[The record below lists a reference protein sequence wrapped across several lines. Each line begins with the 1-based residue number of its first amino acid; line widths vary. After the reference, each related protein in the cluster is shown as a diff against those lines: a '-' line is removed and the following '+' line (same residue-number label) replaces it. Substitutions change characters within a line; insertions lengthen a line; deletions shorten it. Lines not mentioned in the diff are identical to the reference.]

1 MTIAKNTHRMST
13 RSKTVQKVRAV
24 PVERNIDNGKM
35 PSTVYLMSDI
45 GSSKVTPREQKR
57 LDDLEEEMALRRK
70 AVRLQGE
77 MELLKAEM
85 AVLEGLVAEVAGRLM
100 HGPPDS
106 DSDGDSDDG
115 DSDDE
120 PLGEETASEIELL
133 EDMERGYPLSS
144 PFWQ

>member
-1 MTIAKNTHRMST
+1 M
-13 RSKTVQKVRAV
+13 

-45 GSSKVTPREQKR
+45 GSSKVTPREQER
-57 LDDLEEEMALRRK
+57 LDDLEEEMAMSLLDDLEKEMALRREF
-70 AVRLQGE
+70 VRLQGE
-77 MELLKAEM
+77 MELLKVEM
-85 AVLEGLVAEVAGRLM
+85 AEVAGRLM
-100 HGPPDS
+100 HGLRDS

-120 PLGEETASEIELL
+120 PLDELTASEIELL

-144 PFWQ
+144 PF

>member
-1 MTIAKNTHRMST
+1 M
-13 RSKTVQKVRAV
+13 

-57 LDDLEEEMALRRK
+57 LDDLEEEMALRRE

-77 MELLKAEM
+77 MELLKVEM
-85 AVLEGLVAEVAGRLM
+85 AVLWGLVAEVAGRLM

-106 DSDGDSDDG
+106 DSDGDSNDG

-120 PLGEETASEIELL
+120 LTASEIELL
-133 EDMERGYPLSS
+133 EDMERVHPPSS

>member
-1 MTIAKNTHRMST
+1 M
-13 RSKTVQKVRAV
+13 

-57 LDDLEEEMALRRK
+57 LDDLEEEMALSLLDDLEEEMALRRE

-77 MELLKAEM
+77 MELLKVEM
-85 AVLEGLVAEVAGRLM
+85 AEVAGRLM

-106 DSDGDSDDG
+106 DSDGDSDD
-115 DSDDE
+115 DSDDDQLT
-120 PLGEETASEIELL
+120 PSEEALL

-144 PFWQ
+144 PF

>member
-13 RSKTVQKVRAV
+13 RSKTVQKVRSRAA
-24 PVERNIDNGKM
+24 PA
-35 PSTVYLMSDI
+35 
-45 GSSKVTPREQKR
+45 EQER
-57 LDDLEEEMALRRK
+57 LDDLEEEMALRREV
-70 AVRLQGE
+70 VRLEGE
-77 MELLKAEM
+77 MELLKVEM
-85 AVLEGLVAEVAGRLM
+85 AVLGGLVAEVAGRLM

-120 PLGEETASEIELL
+120 PLDEETASEIELL

-144 PFWQ
+144 PF